1 MGIPLYVI
9 CDFSSVSFNIFI
21 WVLYFCQFD
30 FYVSQH
36 VPLWVYLS
44 AGDPTMLACMSGSVS
59 YEVTAFFPVGLG
71 ALCAPSKRGVS
82 VSFSP
87 VEFLKSYL
95 VALQNQIIWGLLPH
109 CHIARLKS
117 LMQGSELSLL
127 WNNVCAIIIFQFV
140 DHPLSVHGIWVY
152 HNCAHPTISFWLF
165 PCLWMLRI
173 FLVETD
179 AT

>member
-9 CDFSSVSFNIFI
+9 CDFSCFLQYFYFSVLLLSVWFLCVSARSTLGLSLCRRPYNASMYV
-21 WVLYFCQFD
+21 WLSVLWGHC
-30 FYVSQH
+30 
-36 VPLWVYLS
+36 
-44 AGDPTMLACMSGSVS
+44 
-59 YEVTAFFPVGLG
+59 FFPRGSWCI
-71 ALCAPSKRGVS
+71 LCAPSKRGVS
-82 VSFSP
+82 VSLSP

-140 DHPLSVHGIWVY
+140 NHPLSVHGIWVY

-165 PCLWMLRI
+165 PCLWMLCI

-179 AT
+179 ET